1 MRKIEGGQRVPAVQA
16 PERPRRDLSALA
28 RGGYM
33 DDDPAYAAACNFV
46 SNHASHPVETGC
58 KAFFLADDL
67 AARAGDP

>member
-1 MRKIEGGQRVPAVQA
+1 
-16 PERPRRDLSALA
+16 
-28 RGGYM
+28 M